1 MYDLSYSWPYEQMMQ
16 DVYFQ
21 ECPFCGASSIL
32 LPFKKEAFEEAKD
45 GVKTHIVMPCC
56 NERLDIVKI
65 DDDYIWSDSPLRKM
79 ER

>member
-1 MYDLSYSWPYEQMMQ
+1 
-16 DVYFQ
+16 
-21 ECPFCGASSIL
+21 

-56 NERLDIVKI
+56 HERLDIVKI
-65 DDDYIWSDSPLRKM
+65 DDDYIWSGSPLRKM